1 MKISGSKLKFVAK
14 IFGFLLG
21 FSALGFLLIAAS
33 YTLPRGGITKH
44 IAESSSVYLD
54 DARWA
59 PSLSATW
66 NDRFSDSLILGTVAY
81 DKGNS
86 IEKAALTAHNE
97 MPGQTPMQALDYFTA
112 GGGNTDEASSVDYAR
127 YWHGYLIFLAPLLE
141 FFNPAEIIFLNI
153 IAQLALIVALAII
166 AYRRYG
172 LKLTAAL
179 LVFVFS
185 LNPLTVALNFQYS
198 AVFYPTIIALILILL
213 FHQWLQEKNRYW
225 YFFLLL
231 GCATVYLDLLTYPLV
246 SLGAPLALVFY
257 LCRYD
262 IKKARDFL
270 PPLRTGVLAGACWA
284 LGYIGTWAL
293 KWGISSLVLGRD
305 MFSPAIHQI
314 MYRSGNDFGHLETIR
329 LNFVN
334 MFNLPMVFI
343 FSVLAITVVALL
355 VTKKLRFT
363 WHKWSLLPY
372 IILVA
377 TPFFWYYV
385 VANHSFVHH
394 WFTYRVLSIAVF
406 AAALAVAS
414 SFTRYKRSIKKGAKK

>member
-1 MKISGSKLKFVAK
+1 MKISGNKLKFVAK

-21 FSALGFLLIAAS
+21 FSALGFLLIAVS

-44 IAESSSVYLD
+44 IAESSSAYLD

-59 PSLSATW
+59 PTLPATW

-86 IEKAALTAHNE
+86 IEKAALAAHDE
-97 MPGQTPMQALDYFTA
+97 MPGLSPMESLDYFTA
-112 GGGNTDEASSVDYAR
+112 GEGNTDEAVSIDYAR
-127 YWHGYLIFLAPLLE
+127 YWHGYLVFLAPLLE
-141 FFNPAEIIFLNI
+141 FFNPSEIIALNFIVQLLLI
-153 IAQLALIVALAII
+153 IVLIVV

-172 LKLTAAL
+172 LKLAAAL
-179 LVFVFS
+179 MVFIFS

-198 AVFYPTIIALILILL
+198 AVFYPTIVALLLILL
-213 FHQWLQEKNRYW
+213 FHGWLQEKNRYW
-225 YFFLLL
+225 YFFLSL
-231 GCATVYLDLLTYPLV
+231 GCVTVYLDLLTYPLV

-262 IKKARDFL
+262 IKKARDLL

-314 MYRSGNDFGHLETIR
+314 LYRSGNDFGHLETIR
-329 LNFVN
+329 LNFVD
-334 MFNLPMVFI
+334 MFNLPMVF
-343 FSVLAITVVALL
+343 VLSILAVAIVVLL
-355 VTKKLRFT
+355 IAKKLRFS
-363 WHKWSLLPY
+363 WRKWSLLPY
-372 IILVA
+372 LVLA
-377 TPFFWYYV
+377 AMPFVWYCV

-406 AAALAVAS
+406 AAALAVAG
-414 SFTRYKRSIKKGAKK
+414 SFTRSKRSIKKGAKK